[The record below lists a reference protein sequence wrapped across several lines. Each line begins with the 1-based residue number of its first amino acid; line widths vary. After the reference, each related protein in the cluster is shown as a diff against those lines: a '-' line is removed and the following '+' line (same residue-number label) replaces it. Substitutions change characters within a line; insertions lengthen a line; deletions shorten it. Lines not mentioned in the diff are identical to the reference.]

1 MIYSIINIR
10 QLNLNFINIF
20 IKMSGIYSFK
30 VMGKLQTIQH
40 YVQLYR
46 YINMHSID
54 CNTIDC
60 NTIVKIQQFVNDL
73 DLSDAIILELIEQ
86 MSKYK
91 FYIEKTNEYCNN
103 LSLLQFFEC
112 IEYNDSTYKYK
123 YNIFYD
129 FASDISNT
137 LPPIDIK
144 YIKCYRKKL
153 EKGKNDMDFRLLPLD
168 NFTTWL
174 KILGDD
180 YVCDSRTFSNY
191 KIEYTQ
197 EYNKYK
203 KERNSYVYKNNTE
216 IKLCQSLIDYNKIYI
231 NKLLQKNKDLEHE
244 LLNIRKKYEML
255 EAQIEILL

>member
-1 MIYSIINIR
+1 
-10 QLNLNFINIF
+10 
-20 IKMSGIYSFK
+20 MSGIYSFK
-30 VMGKLQTIQH
+30 VMKKLQTIQH

-46 YINMHSID
+46 YINMHTID

-123 YNIFYD
+123 YKYNIFYD
-129 FASDISNT
+129 FKSDISNT
-137 LPPIDIK
+137 LQPIDIK
-144 YIKCYRKKL
+144 YIKCFRKKL
-153 EKGKNDMDFRLLPLD
+153 ERGKNDMDFRLLSLD

-180 YVCDSRTFSNY
+180 YVCDSRTFSNH
-191 KIEYTQ
+191 KTEYTQ

-231 NKLLQKNKDLEHE
+231 NKLLQKNKNLEHE
-244 LLNIRKKYEML
+244 LLNLRKKYEML
-255 EAQIEILL
+255 EAQVSILSL